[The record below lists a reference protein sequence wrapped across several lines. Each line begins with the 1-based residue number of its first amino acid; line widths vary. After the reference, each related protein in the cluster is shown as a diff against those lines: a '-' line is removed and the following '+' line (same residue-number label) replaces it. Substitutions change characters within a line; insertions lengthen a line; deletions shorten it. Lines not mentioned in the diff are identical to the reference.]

1 MRIIEENGQYTLYK
15 EQEAI
20 GTAVLDGQAIRQF
33 EIAPQWRGRGYGSYL
48 LKEILR
54 RGGGLDPKQA
64 TRFTAPLPC
73 VRRWRPCAPAAC
85 WPQCSTAEKSS
96 VMQRKRPRWHFSKAC
111 R

>member
-54 RGGGLDPKQA
+54 RGWCPAG
-64 TRFTAPLPC
+64 APPRAGF
-73 VRRWRPCAPAAC
+73 VRRAALPRISGGAAGPGRTVCGCHLRERP
-85 WPQCSTAEKSS
+85 
-96 VMQRKRPRWHFSKAC
+96 
-111 R
+111 